1 MGYSSAAVTTRSLL
15 FARLGVRRAPESDP
29 CGRFARR
36 SRGWEQLTFAIG
48 WSRWSRR

>member
-15 FARLGVRRAPESDP
+15 CASLAAGALRDLILRA
-29 CGRFARR
+29 RFARR

-48 WSRWSRR
+48 